1 MSMLAPHQELLASAL
16 QSYRGV
22 DEREE
27 DHRQTILAQ
36 VEATPQWWH
45 RETMPGHVTGSAFV
59 VTPGIERILLHHH
72 LKLDRWLQFGGH
84 DEGERSPVE
93 TAVRELSEESGLA
106 SFEFFGDPAIFDL
119 DVHEIPERGAM
130 PAHLHLDVRFLFV
143 ASPDQ
148 ELLPADGESRTLA
161 WLELEEAAIR
171 MDEEG
176 ADRVIAKL
184 LALRDMM
191 QER

>member
-1 MSMLAPHQELLASAL
+1 MSTLAPHQELLAASLHA
-16 QSYRGV
+16 YRGV
-22 DEREE
+22 DECEE
-27 DHRQTILAQ
+27 QHRMTILKQ

-45 RETMPGHVTGSAFV
+45 RETLPGHVTGSAFV
-59 VTPGIERILLHHH
+59 VDTQVEQLLLHHH

-93 TAVRELSEESGLA
+93 TAVRELSEESGLS

-119 DVHEIPERGAM
+119 DVHEIPARGPM
-130 PAHLHLDVRFLFV
+130 PAHDHLDVRFLFV
-143 ASPDQ
+143 ASMDQ
-148 ELLPADGESRTLA
+148 KLQPADGESRTLA
-161 WLELEEAAIR
+161 WFPLEEAATR